1 MPESCLEGCSVS
13 QRRFLNIYILLVAPI
28 FFWHSYT
35 FAQQPYPVN
44 SIRLIVPFPPG
55 GGNDTVARIVGQR
68 LSDRLG
74 QAVIIDN
81 RGGAGGNIG
90 MELTAKAPGNGYTL
104 VIGSLTTLV
113 INPNV
118 YQGQVFDTVRDFT
131 PITQLASSSLVLV
144 VHPTVPAK
152 SVKQLISLARA
163 QPGRLNYGAG
173 STAGHLAGEL
183 FKMTAGL
190 NVVHIPY
197 KGNAQALTDLI
208 SGQVALMFGGV
219 LAAQPQVKVGRVRAL
234 AVTGTQRSPTMK
246 ELPTIAEAG
255 LPGFEVDTW
264 YGILAPA
271 NTARPIV
278 DRLNKELQLIIHSA
292 EFQQRLFD
300 QGAAP
305 VGGTPEQFSSYIR
318 SELVKWSK
326 VIKSANVKPE

>member
-1 MPESCLEGCSVS
+1 MNAEK
-13 QRRFLNIYILLVAPI
+13 ILRLSISLVLPLV
-28 FFWHSYT
+28 FPQSLVH
-35 FAQQPYPVN
+35 AQQPYPSN

-68 LSDRLG
+68 LNEKLG

-90 MELTAKAPGNGYTL
+90 MELAAKAAGNGYTL
-104 VIGSLTTLV
+104 VIGSFTTLI

-118 YQGQVFDTVRDFT
+118 YRGLQFDAVRDFT

-152 SVKQLISLARA
+152 SVKQLITLAKSR
-163 QPGRLNYGAG
+163 PGELNYGAG

-183 FKMTAGL
+183 FKITAGL
-190 NVVHIPY
+190 NVLHIPY

-208 SGQVALMFGGV
+208 SGQVTLMFGGV
-219 LAAQPQVKVGRVRAL
+219 LASQPQIKIGRVRAL
-234 AVTGTQRSPTMK
+234 AVTGAKRSPTIK

-271 NTARPIV
+271 NTARPLV
-278 DRLNKELQLIIHSA
+278 DRLNRELQQIVQST

-305 VGGTPEQFSSYIR
+305 VGGTPEQFSNYIR
-318 SELVKWSK
+318 SEMVKWSK
-326 VIKSANVKPE
+326 VIKAANVNPE